1 MALAKA
7 LSRKRP
13 KGGQISLR
21 AVSAEMAARGFL
33 SERGVPF
40 NHKSVATMLAA

>member
-13 KGGQISLR
+13 KGGQMSLR

-33 SERGVPF
+33 NERGAPF
-40 NHKSVATMLAA
+40 NHKSIASMLAA